1 MSIIISTIIML
12 ILDKIY
18 LSSVSN
24 GYSNM
29 LKTIQGS
36 PLKIKILPAILCYI
50 LLIFGINYFII
61 QHKKSPRDAFILGF
75 VIYGVFELTNYAIIN
90 KWQLWAVTT
99 DTIWGGILFA
109 LTTYFTYKLR
119 EYIKI

>member
-29 LKTIQGS
+29 LETIQGS

-61 QHKKSPRDAFILGF
+61 QHKKSLRDAFILGF